1 MARPNAGGHPAP
13 RRHRLRRSDV
23 GRPQWRLQDAR
34 VVVLGVVLILAW
46 AGIGY
51 RLFHVQG
58 ADAAVL
64 SQRGF
69 DQRVRHEEILP
80 KRGTIY
86 DRDGIELAVT
96 IYGSSLVAD
105 PAVIDD
111 PAAAA
116 AVIGPLIGD
125 NIADVAV
132 KLESDGRYVPLARQL
147 ENAEE
152 EVLATAIDE
161 AGLNGFSFVEEPV
174 RVYPSGALAAPVI
187 GLTRLDDGA
196 GTEGIEATMDGALAG
211 RPGTRIVER
220 DAAGRAIPQG
230 ELLIEPA
237 TPGSDVILTL
247 DREIQYTA
255 EQVLGDAI
263 DETGSI
269 GGSVIVMVPST
280 GRILAMVSLPSFD
293 PNDRSALDPGTLR
306 NRAVADV
313 YEPGSTLK
321 VVTVSAALE
330 LGIVGPSTMIETPPE
345 VRIGDEVYED
355 HSSFP
360 SAMTV
365 ADVVAKSSNV
375 GTIEIQ
381 RRLGNERH
389 YAFLD
394 AFGLGRPA
402 SIDFNP
408 EAAGRLEH
416 YSAWCRST
424 CGASAAIGYGIG
436 ATPIQMAGVY
446 ATIANDGEWV
456 EPHVVAE
463 IIGPDGV
470 RVVSDPR
477 RRRVVSAETAALMRQ
492 MLRGVVE
499 GGTGRRARVDGFSV
513 GGKTGTS
520 KKFDVEE
527 GVYSEEE
534 TIAWFVGIAPID
546 DPAIVIAVVL
556 DAPAGELDDG
566 TNLKFGGASAA
577 PVFAAIAESAL
588 NQLGVAPDKD

>member
-1 MARPNAGGHPAP
+1 M
-13 RRHRLRRSDV
+13 
-23 GRPQWRLQDAR
+23 GRPQWRLQNAR
-34 VVVLGVVLILAW
+34 VVVLGVVMILAW

-51 RLFHVQG
+51 RLFQVQG
-58 ADAAVL
+58 ADAAML

-105 PAVIDD
+105 PTLIDD

-116 AVIGPLIGD
+116 AVIGPLIGA
-125 NIADVAV
+125 NIADVTV
-132 KLESDGRYVPLARQL
+132 KLESEGRYLPLARQL
-147 ENAEE
+147 EHAGE
-152 EVLATAIDE
+152 EVLATAIEE
-161 AGLNGFSFVEEPV
+161 AGLDGFTFVEEPV
-174 RVYPSGALAAPVI
+174 RIYPSGMLAAPVV

-196 GTEGIEATMDGALAG
+196 GIEGIEAIMDGALAG

-237 TPGSDVILTL
+237 IPGSDVILTL
-247 DREIQYTA
+247 DREIQHTA
-255 EQVLGDAI
+255 ELALGAAI
-263 DETGSI
+263 EEGAL

-280 GRILAMVSLPSFD
+280 GKILAMVSLPSFD
-293 PNDRSALDPGTLR
+293 PNDRSALDPATLR

-321 VVTVSAALE
+321 VVAVAGALE
-330 LGIVGPSTMIETPPE
+330 LGIVGPTTMIETPHEIMIGNE
-345 VRIGDEVYED
+345 VFED
-355 HSSFP
+355 HSELP
-360 SAMTV
+360 STMTV

-408 EAAGRLEH
+408 EAAGRLDH
-416 YSAWCRST
+416 YSAWCYST

-436 ATPIQMAGVY
+436 ATPLQMAGVY
-446 ATIANDGEWV
+446 ATIANDGQWV

-463 IIGPDGV
+463 IIGPDGE
-470 RVVSDPR
+470 RIISEPR
-477 RRRVVSAETAALMRQ
+477 RRQVVSAETAGLMRQ

-499 GGTGRRARVDGFSV
+499 GGTGRRARIDGFSV

-520 KKFDVEE
+520 VKFDVEE
-527 GVYSEEE
+527 GVYSEDE

-546 DPAIVIAVVL
+546 DPAIVIVVVL
-556 DAPAGELDDG
+556 DAPTGLLDDG
-566 TNLKFGGASAA
+566 TELKFGGASAA
-577 PVFAAIAESAL
+577 PVFAEIAESVL
-588 NQLGVAPDKD
+588 HQLGVTSDKD

>member
-1 MARPNAGGHPAP
+1 M
-13 RRHRLRRSDV
+13 

-34 VVVLGVVLILAW
+34 VVVLAVVMILAW

-51 RLFHVQG
+51 RLFQVQG
-58 ADAAVL
+58 ADAAAL

-105 PAVIDD
+105 PALIDD

-116 AVIGPLIGD
+116 AVIGPLIGA

-132 KLESDGRYVPLARQL
+132 KLESEGRYVPLARQL
-147 ENAEE
+147 EHAEE
-152 EVLATAIDE
+152 EVLATAIE
-161 AGLNGFSFVEEPV
+161 GAGLDGFTFVEEPV
-174 RVYPSGALAAPVI
+174 RIYPSGTLAAPVV
-187 GLTRLDDGA
+187 GLTRLDGGA
-196 GTEGIEATMDGALAG
+196 GIEGIEAIMDGALAG

-237 TPGSDVILTL
+237 VPGSDVILTL
-247 DREIQYTA
+247 DREIQHAA
-255 EQVLGDAI
+255 EQALGAAI
-263 DETGSI
+263 ENGAL

-293 PNDRSALDPGTLR
+293 PNDRGALDPATLR

-321 VVTVSAALE
+321 VVAVAGALE
-330 LGIVGPSTMIETPPE
+330 LGIVGPATVIETPHE
-345 VRIGDEVYED
+345 ITIGDEVFED
-355 HSSFP
+355 HSDLP
-360 SAMTV
+360 AAMTV

-408 EAAGRLEH
+408 EAAGRLDH
-416 YSAWCRST
+416 YSAWCYST

-446 ATIANDGEWV
+446 ATIANDGQWV

-463 IIGPDGV
+463 LIGPDGG
-470 RVVSDPR
+470 RVVSEPR
-477 RRRVVSAETAALMRQ
+477 RRKVVSAETAGLMRQ

-499 GGTGRRARVDGFSV
+499 GGTGRRARIDGFSV

-520 KKFDVEE
+520 VKFDVEE
-527 GVYSEEE
+527 GAYSEDE

-546 DPAIVIAVVL
+546 DPAIVIVVVL
-556 DAPAGELDDG
+556 DAPTGLLDDG
-566 TNLKFGGASAA
+566 TELQFGGASAA
-577 PVFAAIAESAL
+577 PVFAEIAESAL
-588 NQLGVAPDKD
+588 HQLGVAPDKD